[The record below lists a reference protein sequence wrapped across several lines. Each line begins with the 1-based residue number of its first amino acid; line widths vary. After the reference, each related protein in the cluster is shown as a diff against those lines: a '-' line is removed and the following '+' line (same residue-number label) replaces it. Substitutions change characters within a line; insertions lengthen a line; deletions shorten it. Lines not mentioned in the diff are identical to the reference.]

1 MNPKVISA
9 RAWADAESALRAS
22 YHDLGL
28 YVRKQVYEKPGGVTI
43 VVGGWAFL
51 DGEPAMI
58 PTDLDILVVSTHSSS
73 GMETL
78 GREPGAVLSILA
90 PYAMRTETPIDHWA
104 VRVPE
109 AEKAALLD
117 RIRALPEHAPGAQP
131 AAPRYVPPATMPMVA
146 MEQPRGS
153 SGSNTGMW
161 VAIGLAVAVLG
172 VVTLGCVGFGAF
184 AFMAQRDASAATAG
198 ASPTPAYPYPPS
210 YPPSYPAPSYP
221 PSYPAPSYP
230 APSYPPP
237 SAPSRPSSG
246 DRFVLPVPAV
256 APSRGPLSAPLVIQ
270 MFSDFQCPFCS
281 RVEPTVA
288 RILASYPT
296 EVRVVWR
303 HYPLAFHAN
312 AMPAAEAASEVFA
325 QVGDA
330 GFWPYHDLLFENQ
343 RELGPETL
351 VALAGRVPGVDVGR
365 VGSALV
371 DHRHRPVV
379 EADVATVNASGM
391 SIGTPSF
398 LIGDELL
405 SGAQPFERF
414 QEVINAHLGR

>member
-1 MNPKVISA
+1 
-9 RAWADAESALRAS
+9 
-22 YHDLGL
+22 
-28 YVRKQVYEKPGGVTI
+28 
-43 VVGGWAFL
+43 
-51 DGEPAMI
+51 MI

-343 RELGPETL
+343 RELEPRDPRRPRRPRPRRGRGPGRL
-351 VALAGRVPGVDVGR
+351 CAGRPPPPPSRRGRRGHGER
-365 VGSALV
+365 VGHE
-371 DHRHRPVV
+371 HRHPFVPHRRRAPQRRP
-379 EADVATVNASGM
+379 ALRA
-391 SIGTPSF
+391 
-398 LIGDELL
+398 L
-405 SGAQPFERF
+405 SGSDQRPPRPLTFSEPQRRLPRGQASSESTVTRSELRQLSTDRVLGAGTRKSSTP
-414 QEVINAHLGR
+414 VIGCTKAAP